1 MAVKKAAKKST
12 RKIAKRATKKAP
24 AKKSV
29 SKKVTQTAIKTVAKK
44 ATPKNSVTKPRAI
57 MIVLNAVTNDS
68 RVLKGAWYLADKG
81 FEVMILGISPN
92 KNIDHLNVG
101 RAHIVR
107 VLRKPLV
114 SRGNRYINVIRKAWL
129 ATIAELLPTPREVTL
144 KPMEDARRGM
154 VQAVIDF
161 KPDLIHAQDF
171 SAIPVAVQ
179 AHDKILA
186 QSGKDVPL
194 IYDAHE
200 FLPGQANIKR
210 PIRRSL
216 VAMERKAISK
226 FHRVVTVSEMIAD
239 MLHENHRL
247 AKRPVVVTNDPVLG
261 AARKHKS
268 DLRKDIGLA
277 KSVPLMVYS
286 GGVAPQRGIMVAVKS
301 LPSLPKHHL
310 AIMAPG
316 SNAHLKELEAMAAKL
331 GVSDRVHVLGF
342 VDNAEVTSYLKSADI
357 GLIMNT
363 HHVNHE
369 LSTPTKFSE
378 YSHAGVPMVVSDV
391 KFLSQEVR
399 RLGIGE
405 VFISED
411 VPTFVEAVKK
421 VSANPAKYKKN
432 FTKSFLNE
440 RSWEAQSDKYVDLYI
455 ELLDHAPKELTSS
468 VFKIS
473 GGELKTD
480 RESMATFYART
491 IN

>member
-1 MAVKKAAKKST
+1 MVAKKSAKKSPAKKAATKKITAGKSRVKKA
-12 RKIAKRATKKAP
+12 
-24 AKKSV
+24 
-29 SKKVTQTAIKTVAKK
+29 VAKK
-44 ATPKNSVTKPRAI
+44 APSMKRTALKPRAI

-92 KNIDHLNVG
+92 KKIDHLNVG

-107 VLRKPLV
+107 VLRKELFPV
-114 SRGNRYINVIRKAWL
+114 GNRYINVIRKAWL
-129 ATIAELLPTPREVTL
+129 ATFAEFLPTPREVTL
-144 KPMEDARRGM
+144 KPMEEARRGM

-179 AHDKILA
+179 AHDRILA
-186 QSGKDVPL
+186 KTGKDIPL

-226 FHRVVTVSEMIAD
+226 FHQVVTVSEMIAD
-239 MLHENHRL
+239 MVHENHRL

-316 SNAHLKELEAMAAKL
+316 SNAHLKELEAMAVKL
-331 GVSDRVHVLGF
+331 GVSDRVHILGF

-411 VPTFVEAVKK
+411 VPTFVQAVKK

-432 FTKSFLNE
+432 FTKAFLTE

-455 ELLDHAPKELTSS
+455 DLLGQAPKKLASS

-480 RESMATFYART
+480 RESMASFYART
-491 IN
+491 IS

>member
-1 MAVKKAAKKST
+1 MANKKAA
-12 RKIAKRATKKAP
+12 
-24 AKKSV
+24 
-29 SKKVTQTAIKTVAKK
+29 SK
-44 ATPKNSVTKPRAI
+44 KPRAI

-68 RVLKGAWYLADKG
+68 RVLKGAWYLADHG
-81 FEVMILGISPN
+81 WEVMILGISPN
-92 KNIDHLNVG
+92 QDIDHLSVG
-101 RAHIVR
+101 RAHVVR
-107 VLRKPLV
+107 VLRKKLFA
-114 SRGNRYINVIRKAWL
+114 RGDRYINVIRKAWL
-129 ATIAELLPTPREVTL
+129 ATLAEVIPTPREVTL
-144 KPMEDARRGM
+144 KPMEEARRGM

-161 KPDLIHAQDF
+161 QPDLIHAQDF
-171 SAIPVAVQ
+171 SAIPVAVEAQ
-179 AHDKILA
+179 EKIRA
-186 QSGKDVPL
+186 QTGKSIPM

-216 VAMERKAISK
+216 VSMERKDISK
-226 FHRVVTVSEMIAD
+226 FNQIVTVSEMIAD
-239 MLHENHRL
+239 MLQENHGL

-261 AARKHKS
+261 AARIHKS
-268 DLRKDIGLA
+268 NLRKDIALA
-277 KSVPLMVYS
+277 KKVPLMVYS

-301 LPSLPKHHL
+301 LPFLPDYHL

-316 SNAHLKELEAMAAKL
+316 SNAHLKELEAMAVKL
-331 GVSDRVHVLGF
+331 GVADRLHVLGF

-378 YSHAGVPMVVSDV
+378 YSHALVPMVVSDV
-391 KFLSQEVR
+391 KFLSQEVN

-421 VSANPAKYKKN
+421 VSANPRKYKKN

-440 RSWEAQSDKYVDLYI
+440 RSWEAQAANYVDLY
-455 ELLDHAPKELTSS
+455 EELTGLQPKKLRSS
-468 VFKIS
+468 VFKI
-473 GGELKTD
+473 GEATKKA
-480 RESMATFYART
+480 RNESISAFYKRV
-491 IN
+491 IK